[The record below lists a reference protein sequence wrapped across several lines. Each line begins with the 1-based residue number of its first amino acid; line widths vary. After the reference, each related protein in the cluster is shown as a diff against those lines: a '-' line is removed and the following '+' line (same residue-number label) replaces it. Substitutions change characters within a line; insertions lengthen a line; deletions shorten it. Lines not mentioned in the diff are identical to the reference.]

1 MIELYHADMSTC
13 AQKIRLLMA
22 EKGLEWEGHLLNL
35 RHRDQHALDYL
46 KPNPNG
52 VVPTLV
58 HDGIVILESTVI
70 CEYLDDAFPDPP
82 VRPSAPAER
91 ARMRQWTKWLDEV
104 LHYYT
109 GVLSGSIAFRHQHL
123 ARPADELK
131 AYIEAIPDTKR
142 RDRQRQ
148 QIEHGMDA
156 PQFAEAVQ
164 VFNKF
169 VTDLEAQL
177 QQTEW
182 MAGGSYSLAE
192 IGYTPYLIRL
202 DELQLWSWMDDK
214 PHVTELYER
223 IKARP
228 NFNAGYLDWR
238 NDTYCALMAEKGAE
252 AWPRIKEVLDAD

>member
-1 MIELYHADMSTC
+1 
-13 AQKIRLLMA
+13 
-22 EKGLEWEGHLLNL
+22 
-35 RHRDQHALDYL
+35 
-46 KPNPNG
+46 
-52 VVPTLV
+52 
-58 HDGIVILESTVI
+58 
-70 CEYLDDAFPDPP
+70 
-82 VRPSAPAER
+82 
-91 ARMRQWTKWLDEV
+91 
-104 LHYYT
+104 
-109 GVLSGSIAFRHQHL
+109 
-123 ARPADELK
+123 
-131 AYIEAIPDTKR
+131 
-142 RDRQRQ
+142 
-148 QIEHGMDA
+148 
-156 PQFAEAVQ
+156 VQ